1 MICWNVFFFFFLSCV
16 LWCGR
21 TLNLTLLLPKTWC
34 GFFFFFFFFVLNVWS
49 FDSYFMNVRPTN
61 LEASEVFLV
70 ARVSCIC
77 LCRCSTVVFFFFF
90 IHFLGTI
97 WACLLVALSPFYYC
111 MKIMEIFFFLL
122 MQYFFLCLYYIVR
135 CNVVCFLHNSD
146 FIWWQLVWII
156 VLALFQIVLHFVFYL
171 ERVAKLFEEWGK
183 GEMWKK
189 LKDYQ
194 DFLSLSLFFFY

>member
-1 MICWNVFFFFFLSCV
+1 MFEVLTAISWMCVLPIWRRRKCFSWPVFRAFVCVDALQWCSFFFFSFIFWGQYGHACWLLCHLFITAWK
-16 LWCGR
+16 LW
-21 TLNLTLLLPKTWC
+21 K
-34 GFFFFFFFFVLNVWS
+34 F
-49 FDSYFMNVRPTN
+49 
-61 LEASEVFLV
+61 
-70 ARVSCIC
+70 
-77 LCRCSTVVFFFFF
+77 
-90 IHFLGTI
+90 
-97 WACLLVALSPFYYC
+97 
-111 MKIMEIFFFLL
+111 FFFLL

-194 DFLSLSLFFFY
+194 DFLSLSLFFFTNLLTFCSYLLLLVLILPCLFA

>member
-1 MICWNVFFFFFLSCV
+1 MFEVLTAISWMCVLPIWRRRKCFSWPVFRAFVCVDALQWCSFFFFFHSFSGDNMGMLAGCSV
-16 LWCGR
+16 
-21 TLNLTLLLPKTWC
+21 TFLLLHENY
-34 GFFFFFFFFVLNVWS
+34 GNF
-49 FDSYFMNVRPTN
+49 
-61 LEASEVFLV
+61 
-70 ARVSCIC
+70 
-77 LCRCSTVVFFFFF
+77 
-90 IHFLGTI
+90 
-97 WACLLVALSPFYYC
+97 
-111 MKIMEIFFFLL
+111 FFFLL

-194 DFLSLSLFFFY
+194 DFLSLSLFFFFTNLLTFCSYLLLLVLILPCLFA